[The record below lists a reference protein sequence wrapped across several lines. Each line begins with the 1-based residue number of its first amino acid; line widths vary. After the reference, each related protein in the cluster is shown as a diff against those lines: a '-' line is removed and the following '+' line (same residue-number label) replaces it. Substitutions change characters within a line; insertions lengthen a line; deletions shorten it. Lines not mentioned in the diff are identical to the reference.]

1 MTAFTKS
8 EAAALPV
15 RLSSPYARTIEVN
28 PYDLEQPMVC
38 EFEFD
43 PGEDPIVTGGPD
55 NWHPGSPPNVVL
67 LSCRIGGVLVDD
79 MLSLQQTERIEEAIL
94 EALE

>member
-1 MTAFTKS
+1 MNALTKH

-28 PYDLEQPMVC
+28 PYDLSEPMVC
-38 EFEFD
+38 EVEYEA
-43 PGEDPIVTGGPD
+43 GEAPRLSGWPD
-55 NWHPGSPPNVVL
+55 DWHPGSPPNAVL
-67 LSCRIGGVLVDD
+67 LSCKVAGVDLMD
-79 MLSLQQTERIEEAIL
+79 MLSSGQVDRIESAIL

>member
-1 MTAFTKS
+1 MSSFTPS

-28 PYDLEQPMVC
+28 PYDLAQPMVC
-38 EFEFD
+38 EVEYE
-43 PGEDPIVTGGPD
+43 PGESAIFWPTEFA
-55 NWHPGSPPNVVL
+55 HPGSADHVVL
-67 LSCRIGGVLVDD
+67 LTCKVAGVDLMDL
-79 MLSLQQTERIEEAIL
+79 LSSNQIDRIESAVL

>member
-1 MTAFTKS
+1 MTSFTQS

-28 PYDLEQPMVC
+28 PYDLSEPMVC
-38 EFEFD
+38 EYEATEEE
-43 PGEDPIVTGGPD
+43 PAILWPTELA
-55 NWHPGSPPNVVL
+55 HPGSPAEVCLLVCKVAGVDLMDL
-67 LSCRIGGVLVDD
+67 LSGKQI
-79 MLSLQQTERIEEAIL
+79 ERIESAIL